1 MLLKALN
8 DGSVTGTGT
17 FAFSSSYQGGILGG
31 VLITADGTNAA
42 TVTVQRNDANGKTVF
57 KLVTKQPI
65 LIKAPISMEGAQLGY
80 FSVSG
85 TGAAAQFFEW
95 QE

>member
-1 MLLKALN
+1 MLLKALT

-17 FAFSSSYQGGILGG
+17 FAFQSSYQGGLLGG

-42 TVTVQRNDANGKTVF
+42 TVTVQRNDSNGKTVF
-57 KLVTKQPI
+57 KLVTKTP
-65 LIKAPISMEGAQLGY
+65 LMIKAPISMEGAQGGY
-80 FSVSG
+80 YSVSG

-95 QE
+95 CE